1 MKDEEKSQRINPLI
15 AIKEEN
21 EKKAKM
27 KAAGF
32 DDENEY
38 KKHIQLLYKEEE
50 KKKLIEN
57 QRRQKEK
64 IQNPPIDKSLPPTD
78 KSLPPTE
85 TNFLGFIF
93 AVYPDV
99 LNLIAIISLVCS
111 VFVAFFFIANEQ
123 ILMGLLFLV
132 LAPLLTI
139 LSFGLIT
146 VILEIYKHLKSI
158 DNKLNK
164 D

>member
-27 KAAGF
+27 NAEKAGIKREAA
-32 DDENEY
+32 E
-38 KKHIQLLYKEEE
+38 KEEE
-50 KKKLIEN
+50 KKKLIEK

-64 IQNPPIDKSLPPTD
+64 IQKPLTD

-164 D
+164 N